1 MKGKVC
7 GDFCEFTL
15 DKGYFI
21 TVRNMHMEDKE
32 IINLYLSRNESA
44 ITVTMNKYEK
54 YCYSIAYSILNN
66 QEDSEECVNDT
77 WMKVWKAIPPQIPNC
92 FRAFIGKI
100 TRNLSF
106 DKYKKENAKKRGG
119 SELSLVLEE
128 LEECLPDKD
137 NNVEETIIEN
147 ELQHLIN
154 RFVEDL
160 QLKYRNI
167 FVRRYFF
174 VNSIEEISIMYG
186 VSKNNV
192 MVILSRIRAQLKD
205 YLWKEYY
212 YVE

>member
-154 RFVEDL
+154 RFVE
-160 QLKYRNI
+160 YRNI

-174 VNSIEEISIMYG
+174 VNYIEKISIMYG

-205 YLWKEYY
+205 YLWKENY